1 MEGLSEKSERKQTG
15 AIVDFFIMSFLIIL
29 LDKKSVLLIMKTI
42 FPTEK
47 DFN

>member
-29 LDKKSVLLIMKTI
+29 LDKKKCPADNENYLS
-42 FPTEK
+42 
-47 DFN
+47 N